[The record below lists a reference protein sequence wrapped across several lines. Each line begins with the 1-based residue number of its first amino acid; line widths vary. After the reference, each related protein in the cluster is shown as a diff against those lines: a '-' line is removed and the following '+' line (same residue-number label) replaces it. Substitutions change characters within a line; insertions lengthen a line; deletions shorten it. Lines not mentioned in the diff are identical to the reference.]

1 MKDEVVSCPP
11 NCPTHDDYDLHKEG
25 DLKLL
30 LEGLKDMKRVKCL
43 IHL

>member
-1 MKDEVVSCPP
+1 MKSFLALQIVL
-11 NCPTHDDYDLHKEG
+11 THDDYDLHKEG

-30 LEGLKDMKRVKCL
+30 LEGLKDMERVKCL